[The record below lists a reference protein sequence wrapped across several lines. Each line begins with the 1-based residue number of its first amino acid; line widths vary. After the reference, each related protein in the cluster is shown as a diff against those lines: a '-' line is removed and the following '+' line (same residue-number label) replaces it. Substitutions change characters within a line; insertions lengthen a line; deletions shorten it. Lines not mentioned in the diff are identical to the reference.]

1 MPHPLVLAPSTIP
14 NSPPLAYIEAAA
26 RAGYQWIGLR
36 LNASPGLP
44 YHPVVGDA
52 ALIRAMKQ
60 AIAAGGLTVLDIYS
74 FYLVPDVNVGAFA
87 PALDLAA
94 ELGAKYA
101 VTMGADTD
109 WSRMRENFER
119 LCDLAAGRG
128 LVCAIEPAVI
138 RPLANLPQTLALI
151 AEAKRANAAICVDPL
166 NFVRAGDTAADL
178 ALVDPKLLPYAQI
191 TDGMILPGE
200 PNPAMLGRM
209 PANQRRLMGEG
220 MVPVAEILDVLPAGL
235 PLSVEF
241 PPPDAATDERAWAAL
256 VHGNVRAWLDRYDA
270 RSPGRPSA

>member
-74 FYLVPDVNVGAFA
+74 FYLVPDVMVDDFA

-94 ELGAKYA
+94 EFGAKYA

-178 ALVDPKLLPYAQI
+178 ARVDPKLLPYAQI

-209 PANQRRLMGEG
+209 PAEPASPDGRRHGAGRRHSRRAAGGPAAERRVSTAGCRHRRARLGRARARQRAG
-220 MVPVAEILDVLPAGL
+220 M
-235 PLSVEF
+235 
-241 PPPDAATDERAWAAL
+241 
-256 VHGNVRAWLDRYDA
+256 A
-270 RSPGRPSA
+270 RSV